1 MAKDFRKKT
10 FQKILRGYSPDEVDA
25 YLSYI
30 IDEFKK
36 LERRNSENER
46 KLAAALQKLDEINLE
61 KSKYEGTPEVTEAE
75 KTADS
80 IIKKANEDAEAI
92 RAGASKAAEE
102 AVREAAEEA
111 ASEAEKI
118 IAEAEAYSEKV
129 RGAADG
135 LSKTAGDMYDE
146 IISFRDSLFELYNSH
161 IESIEKM
168 TNSAEDFS
176 DRIDELYPSDETDE
190 DYVEDENEDIT
201 DSDESETE
209 PDEETTDAASQT
221 EEDDAGTSDENS
233 GRDLYIDLEDEYA
246 EDGGADEEYIN
257 DALGLE
263 DDEEEVLPDEDLSE
277 NGDESV
283 ISEADEVRRRQLDKF
298 FGILNDEELLGAED
312 DDALA
317 EEDDFIG
324 DETRVL
330 DIGNLLREGRK
341 EKEKSDS
348 AQTDDFNSEDGE
360 GNYVEMDSIF
370 DGKEGRDLSL
380 TDEFDIVYSNKN
392 AKKSVD
398 EIRRQPTVAP
408 SAPQKKSGKWHK
420 K

>member
-30 IDEFKK
+30 NDEFKK

-61 KSKYEGTPEVTEAE
+61 KSRYEGTPEVTEAE

-118 IAEAEAYSEKV
+118 IAEAESYSEKV

-135 LSKTAGDMYDE
+135 LSKTAAEMYDE

-168 TNSAEDFS
+168 TNSADDFS
-176 DRIDELYPSDETDE
+176 DKIDELYPDDETDE
-190 DYVEDENEDIT
+190 DDENEDKT

-209 PDEETTDAASQT
+209 PDEENTDATVQFDV
-221 EEDDAGTSDENS
+221 EDVCTSHENS
-233 GRDLYIDLEDEYA
+233 GRDLYIDIEDEYA
-246 EDGGADEEYIN
+246 DADDADEEYIN

-277 NGDESV
+277 NEDESV

-312 DDALA
+312 DDVLA
-317 EEDDFIG
+317 EDDDFIG

-341 EKEKSDS
+341 GKEKSDS
-348 AQTDDFNSEDGE
+348 TQTDDFNSEDGD
-360 GNYVEMDSIF
+360 GNYVEIDSIF

-408 SAPQKKSGKWHK
+408 SAHQKKGGKWHK

>member
-30 IDEFKK
+30 NDEFKK

-61 KSKYEGTPEVTEAE
+61 KSRYEGTPEVTEAE

-118 IAEAEAYSEKV
+118 IAEAESYSEKV

-135 LSKTAGDMYDE
+135 LSKTAAEMYDE

-168 TNSAEDFS
+168 TNSADDFS
-176 DRIDELYPSDETDE
+176 DKIDELYPDDETDE
-190 DYVEDENEDIT
+190 GDENEDIT

-209 PDEETTDAASQT
+209 PDEENTDAAVQFDV
-221 EEDDAGTSDENS
+221 DDVCTSHENS
-233 GRDLYIDLEDEYA
+233 GRDLYIDIEDEYA
-246 EDGGADEEYIN
+246 DAGDADEEYIN
-257 DALGLE
+257 DALGLV

-277 NGDESV
+277 NEDESV

-312 DDALA
+312 DDVLA
-317 EEDDFIG
+317 EDDDYIG

-341 EKEKSDS
+341 GKEKSDVTK
-348 AQTDDFNSEDGE
+348 TDDFNSEDGD
-360 GNYVEMDSIF
+360 GNYAEIDSIF

-408 SAPQKKSGKWHK
+408 SAPQKKGGKWHK

>member
-30 IDEFKK
+30 NDEFKK

-61 KSKYEGTPEVTEAE
+61 KSRYEGTPEVTEAE

-111 ASEAEKI
+111 ACEAEKI
-118 IAEAEAYSEKV
+118 IAEAEAYSSKV

-135 LSKTAGDMYDE
+135 LSKTAGEMYDE
-146 IISFRDSLFELYNSH
+146 IMSFRDSLFELYNSH

-168 TNSAEDFS
+168 TNSADDFS
-176 DRIDELYPSDETDE
+176 DKIDELYPADETD
-190 DYVEDENEDIT
+190 DDDENEDKSN
-201 DSDESETE
+201 SDESDTE
-209 PDEETTDAASQT
+209 PDEEKNDDTVQP
-221 EEDDAGTSDENS
+221 EEDDVSISHENR
-233 GRDLYIDLEDEYA
+233 GRDLYIDLEHEY
-246 EDGGADEEYIN
+246 EDADDVDEEYIN

-263 DDEEEVLPDEDLSE
+263 DDAEEVLPAEDQSE
-277 NGDESV
+277 NEEESG

-312 DDALA
+312 DDVLA

-341 EKEKSDS
+341 GKEKSDVT
-348 AQTDDFNSEDGE
+348 QTDDFNSEDGD
-360 GNYVEMDSIF
+360 GKYVEMDSIF

-392 AKKSVD
+392 AQKSVD